1 MAYSVPYICH
11 AHGACAALD
20 RRSIH
25 RELIDRSIFVVLVYQ
40 PTVGAIEC
48 KKTESG
54 SVGSERGAPLRIA
67 PLSIVCVHSASL
79 ASKKRSGFSLPTTS
93 PTFVRHRDSQHL
105 LSPRQPPPLARVC
118 APASASRLPV
128 VRPSLQPR
136 PTSTALRL
144 GLMWASGSFSRLLF
158 MPSRGATAKPRRF
171 FASDRLREATSSS
184 AATP

>member
-40 PTVGAIEC
+40 PTVGTIEC
-48 KKTESG
+48 KKTESE

-93 PTFVRHRDSQHL
+93 PTFVRHRDSRRL
-105 LSPRQPPPLARVC
+105 LSPRHPPSSCSRVR
-118 APASASRLPV
+118 AGFRQSPTRRPSVSSASPHEHCAKARANVGLGKLWTVERMVGWWVSGV
-128 VRPSLQPR
+128 VKWCGGGRSHADP
-136 PTSTALRL
+136 
-144 GLMWASGSFSRLLF
+144 
-158 MPSRGATAKPRRF
+158 
-171 FASDRLREATSSS
+171 
-184 AATP
+184 